1 MRDSTGVSEPDFV
14 WPPVWTIGH
23 STRSADEFSQTLLA
37 HQIKTLADVRSF
49 PGSRRYPHFNREQ
62 LSEWLGEIGINYHH
76 VPDLGGRRLV
86 QPNSRNTSWRNQSFR
101 AYADYMESEEF
112 AKGISQLVGLAR
124 AARTSIMC
132 AEALWWRCHRSLISD
147 YLKAH
152 GSVVTHIMDASHSD
166 EHPYTAAAR
175 IVDGAL
181 SYEGLL
187 TEQARATNR

>member
-1 MRDSTGVSEPDFV
+1 MRDATETTEPDFV
-14 WPPVWTIGH
+14 WPPIWTVGH
-23 STRSADEFSQTLLA
+23 STRSADEFSEILLA

-49 PGSRRYPHFNREQ
+49 PASRRYPHFNRER
-62 LSEWLGEIGINYHH
+62 LSEWLCEIGINYHH
-76 VPDLGGRRLV
+76 VPDLGGRRRP

-112 AKGISQLVGLAR
+112 AQGVSQLVRLAR

-152 GSVVTHIMDASHSD
+152 GSSVTHIMDGSHSED
-166 EHPYTAAAR
+166 HPYTPAAR
-175 IVDGAL
+175 IINGAL

-187 TEQARATNR
+187 AEQARGVD